1 MGLWDKLRQASHDL
15 RKLRLAHGP
24 DSYFQYKGRREHE
37 RKEEDHARAH
47 AADEAEREREK
58 AERERG
64 YEERY
69 TREREGGT
77 AREQAERAGGDG
89 PPARKEEQ
97 S

>member
-1 MGLWDKLRQASHDL
+1 MGLWDKLRQAGHDL
-15 RKLRLAHGP
+15 RKLRFARGP

-64 YEERY
+64 FEERY
-69 TREREGGT
+69 TRERAGGT
-77 AREQAERAGGDG
+77 APEQAEQAGGDG
-89 PPARKEEQ
+89 PSARKEEQ

>member
-1 MGLWDKLRQASHDL
+1 MGLWDKLR
-15 RKLRLAHGP
+15 KLRLSHGR
-24 DSYFQYKGRREHE
+24 DSYFQYKGRREVE
-37 RKEEDHARAH
+37 RRERDHTREH
-47 AADEAEREREK
+47 AADAAEREREK

-77 AREQAERAGGDG
+77 AREQAQRAGGEG
-89 PPARKEEQ
+89 PAAAKEER

>member
-1 MGLWDKLRQASHDL
+1 MGLWDKLRQASRDL

-37 RKEEDHARAH
+37 RQEENHARAH
-47 AADEAEREREK
+47 AADAAERERDK

-69 TREREGGT
+69 TREREGDT
-77 AREQAERAGGDG
+77 ARERAERAGGEG
-89 PPARKEEQ
+89 PDATKEEQ

>member
-1 MGLWDKLRQASHDL
+1 MGLWDKLRQASRDVN
-15 RKLRLAHGP
+15 KLRLAHGR

-37 RKEEDHARAH
+37 RKQEDHARAH

-64 YEERY
+64 YDERY
-69 TREREGGT
+69 TRERERGT
-77 AREQAERAGGDG
+77 ARDQAERAGGEG
-89 PPARKEEQ
+89 PAATKEDQ